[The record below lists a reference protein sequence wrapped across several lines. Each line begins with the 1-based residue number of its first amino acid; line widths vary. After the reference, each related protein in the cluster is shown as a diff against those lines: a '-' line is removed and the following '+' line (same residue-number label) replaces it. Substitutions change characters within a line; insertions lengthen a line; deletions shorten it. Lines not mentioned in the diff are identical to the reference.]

1 MARKFL
7 NAPYPIGQLYYDCI
21 LLDGDAPVLFTC
33 KNIMSQLYYCVCI
46 YNVIGAQEW
55 LITKTTPK
63 VMCDLLKNTITMR
76 QAITVEDKIW
86 FAKEKPNGRI
96 SWDYKS
102 VEDFPDDYLPTDGMY
117 MDADDDEFDEEIRHY
132 NMLQAEANIKIE
144 QISKIRE
151 ISPKEMPKIARIP
164 VTTPNFILQS
174 SPRTPAVLMKKTS
187 QVKLVTKANRKRIK
201 KKYGVLVVTKSD
213 EPLETKTSALYRV
226 KKQGVTTDK

>member
-1 MARKFL
+1 MAKKFL
-7 NAPYPIGQLYYDCI
+7 NAPYPVGQLYYDCI

-33 KNIMSQLYYCVCI
+33 KDIMSQLYYCVCI

-63 VMCDLLKNTITMR
+63 VMCDLLKNKITMR

-86 FAKEKPNGRI
+86 FAKEKQDGCI

-117 MDADDDEFDEEIRHY
+117 MDANDDEFDEEIRHY
-132 NMLQAEANIKIE
+132 NILQAAEDE
-144 QISKIRE
+144 RDYQIARIRE
-151 ISPKEMPKIARIP
+151 ISSREASKIARIP
-164 VTTPNFILQS
+164 VTTPNFILKS
-174 SPRTPAVLMKKTS
+174 SPRAPAVLMKKTS
-187 QVKLVTKANRKRIK
+187 QVKFVTKADRKRIK
-201 KKYGVLVVTKSD
+201 KKYGVLVATKTEDS
-213 EPLETKTSALYRV
+213 LETKTSALYRV

>member
-7 NAPYPIGQLYYDCI
+7 NAPHPVGQLYYDCI

-33 KNIMSQLYYCVCI
+33 KDIMSQLYYCVCI

-63 VMCDLLKNTITMR
+63 VMCDLLKNKITMR

-86 FAKEKPNGRI
+86 FAKEKQDGCI

-132 NMLQAEANIKIE
+132 NILQAAEDE
-144 QISKIRE
+144 RDYQIARIRE
-151 ISPKEMPKIARIP
+151 ISSRETSKIARIP
-164 VTTPNFILQS
+164 ETTPNFILKS
-174 SPRTPAVLMKKTS
+174 SPRAPVVLMKKTS
-187 QVKLVTKANRKRIK
+187 QVKFVTKVNRKRIK
-201 KKYGVLVVTKSD
+201 KKYGVLVATKTED
-213 EPLETKTSALYRV
+213 PLETKTSALYRI
-226 KKQGVTTDK
+226 KKQGATTDK